1 MLVET
6 ISGPVAKFG
15 PGRRNNSASFL
26 VCLEKGVKGDLSQGQ
41 DHTDTFQ
48 QLELAEEVRATL
60 LKLHSGGLVGR
71 RRTGETGP
79 GEFSPGTE
87 AAIGSTRLS
96 MRSAFPIRPARW
108 RATTDYGL

>member
-1 MLVET
+1 MEHLARQFAGEGILLAGVVGSQEGQVLVET

-15 PGRRNNSASFL
+15 PGRRHNSASFL

-71 RRTGETGP
+71 RRA
-79 GEFSPGTE
+79 SDRSRDI
-87 AAIGSTRLS
+87 AAYK
-96 MRSAFPIRPARW
+96 P
-108 RATTDYGL
+108 